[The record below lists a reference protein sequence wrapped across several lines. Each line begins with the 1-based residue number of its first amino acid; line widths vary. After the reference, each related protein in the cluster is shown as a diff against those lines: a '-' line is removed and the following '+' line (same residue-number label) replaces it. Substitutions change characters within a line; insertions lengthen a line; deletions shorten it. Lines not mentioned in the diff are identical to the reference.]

1 MAKDAKQFSMSRLG
15 NRVLRRCRRWLG
27 LGWSAAEFERRY
39 AAVAKDAWGYHA
51 SQTHCGR
58 ADRILAALAGGTPQR
73 LLELGCAEGF
83 LTRRLAEQA
92 AAVVA
97 CDLSELAVERARLH
111 CAGLGNVQFLA
122 ADVRLRLPAGSFD
135 VCLASDVLYYL
146 SPGEIV
152 SLAKRLRQQMSPD
165 ARLIFANEW
174 NESYRDLTS
183 PQQVLQCL
191 TGAGGWSCVGQDL
204 QNLGSGCSHF
214 LALLN

>member
-1 MAKDAKQFSMSRLG
+1 MSRLG
-15 NRVLRRCRRWLG
+15 NRLLRRFRRWLG

-51 SQTHCGR
+51 SEMHRGR
-58 ADRILAALAGGTPQR
+58 ADRILAVLAGGTPRR

-83 LTRRLAEQA
+83 LTRRLAELA

-97 CDLSELAVERARLH
+97 CDLSERAVERAKQH
-111 CAGLGNVQFLA
+111 CAGLGNVQLLA
-122 ADVRLRLPAGSFD
+122 VDVRQRLPEGNFD

-146 SPGEIV
+146 SPAEIV
-152 SLAKRLRQQMSPD
+152 SLAGRLRQQMPTG

-174 NESYRDLTS
+174 NESYRDLTP

-191 TGAGGWSCVGQDL
+191 TEDGAWNCVSHDL
-204 QNLGSGCSHF
+204 QNSGSGSSHF